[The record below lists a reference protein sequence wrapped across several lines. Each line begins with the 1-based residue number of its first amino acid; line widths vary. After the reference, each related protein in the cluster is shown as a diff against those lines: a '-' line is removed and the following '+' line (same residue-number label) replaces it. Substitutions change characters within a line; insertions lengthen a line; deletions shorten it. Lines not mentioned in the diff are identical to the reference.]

1 MIYDVPCAEWSG
13 VGYVPIQILTCSHK
27 LPVYIKRGVQA
38 EKLGWVKVKVR
49 DD

>member
-27 LPVYIKRGVQA
+27 LYIKRGVQA